1 MNYIA
6 DLHIHSLF
14 SRATSKASNLA
25 GLFAW
30 ARVKGIQVIGTGDF
44 THPGWFSQ
52 LKEKLV
58 PAEPGFFRLKDE
70 NVGPAL
76 DQVTP
81 EERPMRFVLTS
92 EISNIYKRHD
102 KVRKV
107 HNLLFAPDFASVE
120 RINST
125 LAGIGNIESDGRPI
139 LGLDSRNL
147 LEILLENCPDG
158 FLVPAHI
165 WTPWFSLFGS
175 RSGFDRIEDCYG
187 DLTSHIFALETGLSS
202 DPDMNRLISAL
213 DKYTLISNS
222 DCHSPGKL
230 GREANLF
237 DTDFDFFAMR
247 EAMKNPAKG
256 FKATI
261 EFYPEEGKYHL
272 DGHRKCQVCLEPMET
287 RRINAI
293 CPVCGRPLTV
303 GVSHRVYD
311 LADREKPFYPPGSPG
326 VHSLIPLAEVLG
338 EIAGYGPGSKTVMKE
353 YCRVISRFG
362 SEFTL
367 LLKTPIEEINAFST
381 VLGEAIKRIRANKVI
396 KKPGF
401 DGEFGVIHVFE
412 EGEIDALAGQLSLF
426 GGKRPKKRKNR
437 TKKNIAPLFFSA
449 ETIQIPQNKT
459 TKINPEQQTAI
470 DSQAGRI
477 LVSAGPGTGKTFTLV
492 ARLAHLLKQKKS
504 PKNISVIT
512 FTNRA
517 ADEVRE
523 RIIRECGKDGEKVFI
538 GTFHNFCLS
547 WLRKKEADLTVLDD
561 ESRDLVL
568 RYLFPSTAGKEL
580 IQLKKAI
587 ETHLGT
593 LQIATNDLAEM
604 DSRLRDYF
612 AELKQRK
619 VIDLEAVIPFFVRL
633 LMTDTEFADRVKK
646 SVHFLFIDE
655 FQDLNQ
661 AQYDLVEILAKSA
674 QVFAIGDPD
683 QAIYGFRGSDLKFF
697 FQFSENKATQCLTLN
712 RNYRSAPVILQ
723 AASELIRH
731 NTIHSDVRLL
741 PQLSLPG
748 QLSFYQ
754 ARSPKAEAEFIV
766 KTIEETMGGI
776 SSFSI
781 NSGRGG
787 EGSSETGFN
796 DFAVLYRLS
805 RQARPLAEALERR
818 GIPFQLVGATPFF
831 MKKEIR
837 TFYHWLQIVV
847 QKAEPVDFI
856 NLLKEMP
863 GIGPATISKIESHS
877 TLAGTDFFRGLDQLG
892 LPAKARTSIKEMK
905 DQFARINSKVSG
917 DGLISIL
924 KNAMSFLHVKQDCP
938 HAKRLLEL
946 AMVFRSLKDFAAHL
960 KQNRTATIYDDRAE
974 AVTLMT
980 LHGAKGLEFPSVF
993 ITGLEE
999 GVTPYLAF
1007 ERTDIEEERRLFY
1020 VGMTRA
1026 MERLI
1031 LSYSVGRGGG
1041 PSARQPISRFIKEIP
1056 AEDLQIICQKRK
1068 KKSAATQL
1076 SLF

>member
-1 MNYIA
+1 
-6 DLHIHSLF
+6 
-14 SRATSKASNLA
+14 
-25 GLFAW
+25 
-30 ARVKGIQVIGTGDF
+30 V
-44 THPGWFSQ
+44 
-52 LKEKLV
+52 
-58 PAEPGFFRLKDE
+58 
-70 NVGPAL
+70 
-76 DQVTP
+76 
-81 EERPMRFVLTS
+81 RFVLTS

-102 KVRKV
+102 IVRKV

-147 LEILLENCPDG
+147 LEILLENCPEG

-213 DKYTLISNS
+213 DGYTLISNS

-247 EAMKNPAKG
+247 EAMKDPTKG
-256 FKATI
+256 FQATI

-272 DGHRKCQVCLEPMET
+272 DGHRKCQVCLEPLET

-311 LADREKPFYPPGSPG
+311 LADRKKPCYPTGSPDF
-326 VHSLIPLAEVLG
+326 HSLIPLAEVLG
-338 EIAGYGPGSKTVMKE
+338 EIAGYGPNSKTVMKE
-353 YCRVISRFG
+353 YGRVISRFG

-367 LLKTPIEEINAFST
+367 LLKTPVEEINGFST

-412 EGEIDALAGQLSLF
+412 DGEIDALAGQLSLF
-426 GGKRPKKRKNR
+426 GGKRPKKRKSR
-437 TKKNIAPLFFSA
+437 AKKNIPPLLFSA
-449 ETIQIPQNKT
+449 ETIQVPQKKT
-459 TKINPEQQTAI
+459 AKINPEQQTAI
-470 DSQAGRI
+470 DSQARRI

-504 PKNISVIT
+504 PKNITVIT

-547 WLRKKEADLTVLDD
+547 WLRKKEADLTVLGD

-568 RYLFPSTAGKEL
+568 RHLFPSTAGKEL
-580 IQLKKAI
+580 TQLKKAI
-587 ETHLGT
+587 DTHLST
-593 LQIATNDLAEM
+593 LQIATNDLAVM

-633 LMTDTEFADRVKK
+633 LMTDTEFADHVKK

-661 AQYDLVEILAKSA
+661 AQYDLVEILAESA

-683 QAIYGFRGSDLKFF
+683 QAIYGFRGSNLNFF
-697 FQFSENKATQCLTLN
+697 FQFSKNKETLCLTLN

-723 AASELIRH
+723 SASELIRH
-731 NTIHSDVRLL
+731 NTIHSDVRLQ
-741 PQLSLPG
+741 PQLRLPG
-748 QLSFYQ
+748 QISFYQ
-754 ARSPKAEAEFIV
+754 AASAKAEAEFIV

-787 EGSSETGFN
+787 DGLSATGFG
-796 DFAVLYRLS
+796 DFAILYRLS
-805 RQARPLAEALERR
+805 RQAHPLAEALERR

-837 TFYHWLQIVV
+837 AIYHWLQIAV

-863 GIGPATISKIESHS
+863 GIGPATINKIENHPPV
-877 TLAGTDFFRGLDQLG
+877 AGVDFFSGLDQRG
-892 LPAKARTSIKEMK
+892 LPPRAWTIIKEIK
-905 DQFARINSKVSG
+905 GQFEQINSKASG
-917 DGLISIL
+917 DGVISTL
-924 KNAMSFLHVKQDCP
+924 KTAMSFLHVKPDCS

-960 KQNRTATIYDDRAE
+960 RQNRTSTIYDDRAE
-974 AVTLMT
+974 AVTLVT

-999 GVTPYLAF
+999 GLTPYLAF
-1007 ERTDIEEERRLFY
+1007 DRTDIEEERRLFY

-1026 MERLI
+1026 MERLT
-1031 LSYSVGRGGG
+1031 LSCSAGRGGG
-1041 PSARQPISRFIKEIP
+1041 QSTRQHISRFIKEIP
-1056 AEDLQIICQKRK
+1056 AKDLQIIRQKRK
-1068 KKSAATQL
+1068 KKPKATQL